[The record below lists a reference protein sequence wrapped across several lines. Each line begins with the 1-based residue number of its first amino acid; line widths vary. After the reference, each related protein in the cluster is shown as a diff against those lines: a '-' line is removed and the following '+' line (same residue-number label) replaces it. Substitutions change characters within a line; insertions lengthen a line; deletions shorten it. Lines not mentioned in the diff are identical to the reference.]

1 MKTKTFSL
9 VALLAVSVLTLAGC
23 NNTTNTPEE
32 EKNEIAN
39 PASVY
44 CEENGGTLVLEE
56 GAWLCMFEDGSYC
69 EEWAYQR
76 WECKPGDIM
85 YNTVDEN
92 EEPNAEQAWY
102 EVNYGTSEIYSQQD
116 IADAIAAVM
125 DTFNNKWE
133 VKCEMHKIWYAWD
146 EKSQEELPN
155 VQLRSDAPYS
165 QALVLYSNF
174 HSPIDPQEAMAFEP
188 DFEYTDYNWIL
199 GRTDGG
205 EWTVIDWG
213 Y

>member
-1 MKTKTFSL
+1 MKKTTL
-9 VALLAVSVLTLAGC
+9 WIVALLAVATLAGC
-23 NNTTNTPEE
+23 NKAPVENPVQENV
-32 EKNEIAN
+32 NEN
-39 PASVY
+39 PV
-44 CEENGGTLVLEE
+44 EENIEVENIEE
-56 GAWLCMFEDGSYC
+56 NV
-69 EEWAYQR
+69 EEQPVV
-76 WECKPGDIM
+76 EVT
-85 YNTVDEN
+85 N
-92 EEPNAEQAWY
+92 Y
-102 EVNYGTSEIYSQQD
+102 EVDYGTSEIYSQQD

-174 HSPIDPQEAMAFEP
+174 HSPVDPQEAMAFEP
-188 DFEYTDYNWIL
+188 DSEYTDYNWIL
-199 GRTDGG
+199 GRIDGG